1 MDPAIQ
7 FMLRVE
13 REARA
18 QRYLPYRELMSDDV
32 AEARRLTNARCTCA
46 KRDSLIGRI
55 FNPPRRRECG

>member
-18 QRYLPYRELMSDDV
+18 QRHPLPYRELMNDDV
-32 AEARRLTNARCTCA
+32 SEPLRLA
-46 KRDSLIGRI
+46 KRESLIGRI
-55 FNPPRRRECG
+55 FNPPRQRECG